1 MPTIPFCSLDD
12 VYADWNFKKPNQV
25 PQLRKF
31 GEPEPG
37 HEPDHKPIIQRQ
49 QKVVQHG
56 NNETDILT
64 FLLQALQLSL
74 TIETQFIQSQRCAK
88 QMKRKRV
95 PPQIKERMR
104 ELKHTIE

>member
-1 MPTIPFCSLDD
+1 MESPQ
-12 VYADWNFKKPNQV
+12 KKKKKKKKKNQ
-25 PQLRKF
+25 K
-31 GEPEPG
+31 
-37 HEPDHKPIIQRQ
+37 KIQRQ